1 MQNKQRRTHQ
11 CGVFGRSSADTQH
24 GGVGKR
30 GVQVFRRG
38 SLALIVASSLG
49 FVAACSS
56 LPRDTGPQAL
66 RPFEASSNPDD
77 DMNVGPTDGQEPDLL
92 LREFYRASA
101 SPEGDYRAA
110 KRYLTENA
118 EGNWQPHHDDMLI
131 VDRIEFNTAS
141 GPADSEKRKFDVRGT
156 VIGKLGDGG
165 KYLPEDGLYETSVEM
180 ELVDNQWRISS
191 LPSGVVIERNELRN
205 QYQPQSLYFFDSTAS
220 VLVSD
225 RRWLYSQQESLGAS
239 LATMLVEGASSRL
252 APATKDYLPED
263 ATFLGIDEGT
273 YNFSGMSSLSSEQRM
288 QFAAQLVWTLAG
300 ASVPGPYSVLI
311 DDVPVADGLETLST
325 DDFAGLNPKSSTDG
339 VSSLY
344 ALANGSL
351 VRVASDQRVPLDDAA
366 GELRDISAADIGV
379 DGTVAVVRAK
389 NTGVAHSAGR
399 GESQLFIGELDGK
412 LEKALSSEFITRPT
426 LERTGGAVWVSTQ
439 DKKVV
444 RVVRATSSGELTT
457 SSVDTSALD
466 DIDGEISV
474 LRLSNSGAV
483 AAMIIDGHVYT
494 GVVQHTTSGERKI
507 VNVHEMATEIG
518 GTALSLDWQPDGSL
532 LVGTSAADTPVWRVE
547 QDGSAVSSLPSGN
560 VTAPVVAVAAS
571 GSTLYITDAHATLQL
586 PASGSETSFWRE
598 VPGLQGQRSVPVVA
612 N

>member
-1 MQNKQRRTHQ
+1 MMQKMMQNKQRRQ
-11 CGVFGRSSADTQH
+11 RF
-24 GGVGKR
+24 VGNQSLY
-30 GVQVFRRG
+30 VVRRG
-38 SLALIVASSLG
+38 ALAVVVAGSLG

-66 RPFEASSNPDD
+66 RPFEDSANPDD
-77 DMNVGPTDGQEPDLL
+77 DMNIGPTDGQEPDLL
-92 LREFYRASA
+92 LRDFYRASA
-101 SPEGDYRAA
+101 SPDGDYRAA
-110 KRYLTENA
+110 KRYLTDNA
-118 EGNWQPHHDDMLI
+118 KSNWQPHHDDMLI

-141 GPADSEKRKFDVRGT
+141 GPSDSAKRKFNVRGT

-205 QYQPQSLYFFDSTAS
+205 QYQPQSLYFFDSTGS

-239 LATMLVEGASSRL
+239 LATMLVAGPSSRL
-252 APATKDYLPED
+252 APATKDYVPED

-273 YNFSGMSSLSSEQRM
+273 YKFSGMSSMSTEQRM
-288 QFAAQLVWTLAG
+288 QFAAQLVWTLAT

-311 DDVPVADGLETLST
+311 DDVPVRDGLETLST
-325 DDFAGLNPKSSTDG
+325 DDFAGLNPKASSDG
-339 VSSLY
+339 VSPLY

-366 GELRDISAADIGV
+366 GELTDVSAADIGV
-379 DGTVAVVRAK
+379 DGTVAVVRSRGAG
-389 NTGVAHSAGR
+389 TAQSAGG
-399 GESQLFIGELDGK
+399 GESQLFVGELDGT
-412 LEKALSSEFITRPT
+412 LEEALSSEFITRPT
-426 LERTGGAVWVSTQ
+426 LERGGGAVWVATQ
-439 DKKVV
+439 DKQVV
-444 RVVRATSSGELTT
+444 RVVRSTTSGELSTDK
-457 SSVDTSALD
+457 VDTSALEE
-466 DIDGEISV
+466 IDGEISV
-474 LRLSNSGAV
+474 LRLSNSGAT

-494 GVVQHTTSGERKI
+494 GVVQHTTTGERKI

-598 VPGLQGQRSVPVVA
+598 VPGLQGQRSVPAVA

>member
-1 MQNKQRRTHQ
+1 MMQKMMQNKQRRQ
-11 CGVFGRSSADTQH
+11 RF
-24 GGVGKR
+24 VGKQSLY
-30 GVQVFRRG
+30 VVRRG
-38 SLALIVASSLG
+38 ALAVVVAGSLG

-66 RPFEASSNPDD
+66 RPFEDSANPDD
-77 DMNVGPTDGQEPDLL
+77 DMNIGPTDGQEPDLL
-92 LREFYRASA
+92 LRDFYRASA
-101 SPEGDYRAA
+101 SPDGDYRAA
-110 KRYLTENA
+110 KRYLTDNA
-118 EGNWQPHHDDMLI
+118 KNNWQPHHDDMLI

-141 GPADSEKRKFDVRGT
+141 GPSDSAKRKFNVRGT

-205 QYQPQSLYFFDSTAS
+205 QYQPQSLYFFDSTGS

-239 LATMLVEGASSRL
+239 LATMLVAGPSSRL
-252 APATKDYLPED
+252 APATKDYVPED

-273 YNFSGMSSLSSEQRM
+273 YKFSGMSSMSTEQRM
-288 QFAAQLVWTLAG
+288 QFAAQLVWTLAT

-311 DDVPVADGLETLST
+311 DDVPVRDGLETLST
-325 DDFAGLNPKSSTDG
+325 DDFAGLNPKASSDG
-339 VSSLY
+339 VSPLY

-366 GELRDISAADIGV
+366 GELTDVSAADIGI
-379 DGTVAVVRAK
+379 DGTVAVVRSR
-389 NTGVAHSAGR
+389 GVGTAQPAGG
-399 GESQLFIGELDGK
+399 GESQLFVGELDGT
-412 LEKALSSEFITRPT
+412 LEEALSSEFITRPT
-426 LERTGGAVWVSTQ
+426 LERGGGAVWVATQ
-439 DKKVV
+439 DKQVV
-444 RVVRATSSGELTT
+444 RVVRSTTSGELSTDK
-457 SSVDTSALD
+457 VDTSALEE
-466 DIDGEISV
+466 IDGEISV
-474 LRLSNSGAV
+474 LRLSNSGAT

-494 GVVQHTTSGERKI
+494 GVVQHTTTGERKI

>member
-1 MQNKQRRTHQ
+1 MMQKMMQNKQRRQ
-11 CGVFGRSSADTQH
+11 RF
-24 GGVGKR
+24 VGKQSLY
-30 GVQVFRRG
+30 VVRRG
-38 SLALIVASSLG
+38 ALAVVVAGSLG

-66 RPFEASSNPDD
+66 RPFEDSANPDD
-77 DMNVGPTDGQEPDLL
+77 DMNIGPTDGQEPDLL
-92 LREFYRASA
+92 LRDFYRASA
-101 SPEGDYRAA
+101 SPDGDYRAA
-110 KRYLTENA
+110 KRYLIDNA
-118 EGNWQPHHDDMLI
+118 KSNWQPHHDDMLI

-141 GPADSEKRKFDVRGT
+141 GPSDSAKRKFNVRGT

-205 QYQPQSLYFFDSTAS
+205 QYQPQSLYFFDSTGS

-239 LATMLVEGASSRL
+239 LATMLVAGPSSRL
-252 APATKDYLPED
+252 APATKDYVSED

-273 YNFSGMSSLSSEQRM
+273 YKFSGMSSMSTEQRM
-288 QFAAQLVWTLAG
+288 QFAAQLVWTLAT

-311 DDVPVADGLETLST
+311 DDVPVRDGLETLST
-325 DDFAGLNPKSSTDG
+325 DDFAGLNPKASSDG
-339 VSSLY
+339 VSPLY

-366 GELRDISAADIGV
+366 GELTDVSAADIGV
-379 DGTVAVVRAK
+379 DGTVAVVRSRGAG
-389 NTGVAHSAGR
+389 TAQSAGG
-399 GESQLFIGELDGK
+399 GESQLFVGELDGT
-412 LEKALSSEFITRPT
+412 LEEALSSEFITRPT
-426 LERTGGAVWVSTQ
+426 LERGGGAVWVATQ
-439 DKKVV
+439 DKQVV
-444 RVVRATSSGELTT
+444 RVVRSTTSGELSTDK
-457 SSVDTSALD
+457 VDTSALEE
-466 DIDGEISV
+466 IDGEISV
-474 LRLSNSGAV
+474 LRLSNSGAT

-494 GVVQHTTSGERKI
+494 GVVQHTTTGERKI

>member
-1 MQNKQRRTHQ
+1 MMQKMMQNKQRRQ
-11 CGVFGRSSADTQH
+11 RF
-24 GGVGKR
+24 VGNQSLY
-30 GVQVFRRG
+30 VVRRG
-38 SLALIVASSLG
+38 ALAVVVAGSLG

-66 RPFEASSNPDD
+66 RPFEDSANPDD
-77 DMNVGPTDGQEPDLL
+77 DMNIGPTDGQEPDLL
-92 LREFYRASA
+92 LRDFYRASA
-101 SPEGDYRAA
+101 SPDGDYRAA
-110 KRYLTENA
+110 KRYLTDNA
-118 EGNWQPHHDDMLI
+118 KSNWQPHHDDMLI
-131 VDRIEFNTAS
+131 VDRIEFKTAS
-141 GPADSEKRKFDVRGT
+141 GPSDSAKRKFNVRGT

-205 QYQPQSLYFFDSTAS
+205 QYQPQSLYFFDSTGS

-239 LATMLVEGASSRL
+239 LATMLVAGPSSRL
-252 APATKDYLPED
+252 APATKDYVPED

-273 YNFSGMSSLSSEQRM
+273 YKFSGMSSMSTEQRM
-288 QFAAQLVWTLAG
+288 QFAAQLVWTLAT

-311 DDVPVADGLETLST
+311 DDVPVRDGLETLST
-325 DDFAGLNPKSSTDG
+325 DDFAGLNPKASSDG
-339 VSSLY
+339 VSPLY

-366 GELRDISAADIGV
+366 GELTDVSAADIGV
-379 DGTVAVVRAK
+379 DGTVAVVRSRGAG
-389 NTGVAHSAGR
+389 TAQSAGG
-399 GESQLFIGELDGK
+399 GESQLFVGELDGT
-412 LEKALSSEFITRPT
+412 LEEALSSEFITRPT
-426 LERTGGAVWVSTQ
+426 LERGGGAVWVATQ
-439 DKKVV
+439 DKQVV
-444 RVVRATSSGELTT
+444 RVVRSTTSGELSTDK
-457 SSVDTSALD
+457 VDTSALEE
-466 DIDGEISV
+466 IDGEISV
-474 LRLSNSGAV
+474 LRLSNSGAT

-494 GVVQHTTSGERKI
+494 GVVQHTTTGERKI

>member
-1 MQNKQRRTHQ
+1 MTVMMQKMMQNKQRRQ
-11 CGVFGRSSADTQH
+11 RF
-24 GGVGKR
+24 VGNQSLY
-30 GVQVFRRG
+30 VVRRG
-38 SLALIVASSLG
+38 ALAVVVAGSLG

-66 RPFEASSNPDD
+66 RPFEDSANPDD
-77 DMNVGPTDGQEPDLL
+77 DMNIGPTDGQEPDLL
-92 LREFYRASA
+92 LRDFYRASA
-101 SPEGDYRAA
+101 SPDGDYRAA
-110 KRYLTENA
+110 KRYLTDNA
-118 EGNWQPHHDDMLI
+118 KSNWQPHHDDMLI

-141 GPADSEKRKFDVRGT
+141 GPSDSAKRKFNVRGT

-205 QYQPQSLYFFDSTAS
+205 QYQPQSLYFFDSTGS

-239 LATMLVEGASSRL
+239 LATMLVAGPSSRL
-252 APATKDYLPED
+252 APATKDYVPED

-273 YNFSGMSSLSSEQRM
+273 YKFSGMSSMSTEQRM
-288 QFAAQLVWTLAG
+288 QFAAQLVWTLAT

-311 DDVPVADGLETLST
+311 DDVPVRDGLETLST
-325 DDFAGLNPKSSTDG
+325 DDFAGLNPKASSDG
-339 VSSLY
+339 VSPLY

-366 GELRDISAADIGV
+366 GELTDVSAADIGV
-379 DGTVAVVRAK
+379 DGTVAVVRSRGAG
-389 NTGVAHSAGR
+389 TAQSAGG
-399 GESQLFIGELDGK
+399 GESQLFVGELDGT
-412 LEKALSSEFITRPT
+412 LEEALSSEFITRPT
-426 LERTGGAVWVSTQ
+426 LERGGGAVWVATQ
-439 DKKVV
+439 DKQVV
-444 RVVRATSSGELTT
+444 RVVRSTTSGELSTDK
-457 SSVDTSALD
+457 VDTSALEE
-466 DIDGEISV
+466 IDGEISV
-474 LRLSNSGAV
+474 LRLSNSGAT

-494 GVVQHTTSGERKI
+494 GVVQHTTTGERKI

-598 VPGLQGQRSVPVVA
+598 VPGLQGQRSVPAVA

>member
-1 MQNKQRRTHQ
+1 MMQKMMQNKQRRQ
-11 CGVFGRSSADTQH
+11 RF
-24 GGVGKR
+24 VGKQSLY
-30 GVQVFRRG
+30 VVRRG
-38 SLALIVASSLG
+38 ALAVVVAGSLG
-49 FVAACSS
+49 VVGACGA
-56 LPRDTGPQAL
+56 LPRGTGPQAL
-66 RPFEASSNPDD
+66 RPFEDSANPDD
-77 DMNVGPTDGQEPDLL
+77 DMNIGPTDGQEPDLL
-92 LREFYRASA
+92 LRDFYRASA
-101 SPEGDYRAA
+101 SPDGDYRAA
-110 KRYLTENA
+110 KRYLTDNA
-118 EGNWQPHHDDMLI
+118 KSNWQPHHDDMLI

-141 GPADSEKRKFDVRGT
+141 GPSDSAKRKFNVRGT

-205 QYQPQSLYFFDSTAS
+205 QYQPQSLYFFDSTGS

-239 LATMLVEGASSRL
+239 LATMLVAGPSSRL
-252 APATKDYLPED
+252 APATKDYVPED

-273 YNFSGMSSLSSEQRM
+273 YKFSGMSSMSTEQRM
-288 QFAAQLVWTLAG
+288 QFAAQLVWTLAT

-311 DDVPVADGLETLST
+311 DDVPVRDGLETLST
-325 DDFAGLNPKSSTDG
+325 DDFAGLNPKASSDG
-339 VSSLY
+339 VSPLY

-366 GELRDISAADIGV
+366 GELTDVSAADIGV
-379 DGTVAVVRAK
+379 DGTVAGVRSRGAG
-389 NTGVAHSAGR
+389 TAQSAGG
-399 GESQLFIGELDGK
+399 GESQLFVGELDGT
-412 LEKALSSEFITRPT
+412 LEEALSSEFITRPT
-426 LERTGGAVWVSTQ
+426 LERGGGAVWVATQ
-439 DKKVV
+439 DKQVV
-444 RVVRATSSGELTT
+444 RVVRSTTSGELSTDK
-457 SSVDTSALD
+457 VDTSALEE
-466 DIDGEISV
+466 IDGEISV
-474 LRLSNSGAV
+474 LRLSNSGAT

-494 GVVQHTTSGERKI
+494 GVVQHTTTGERKI

>member
-1 MQNKQRRTHQ
+1 MMQKMMQNKQRRQ
-11 CGVFGRSSADTQH
+11 RF
-24 GGVGKR
+24 VGKQSLY
-30 GVQVFRRG
+30 VVRRG
-38 SLALIVASSLG
+38 ALAVVVAGSLG

-66 RPFEASSNPDD
+66 RPFEDSANPDD
-77 DMNVGPTDGQEPDLL
+77 DMNIGPTDGQEPDLL
-92 LREFYRASA
+92 LRDFYRASA
-101 SPEGDYRAA
+101 SPDGDYRAA
-110 KRYLTENA
+110 KRYLTDNA
-118 EGNWQPHHDDMLI
+118 KSNWQPHHDDMLI

-141 GPADSEKRKFDVRGT
+141 GPSDSAKRKFNVRGT

-205 QYQPQSLYFFDSTAS
+205 QYQPQSLYFFDSTGS

-239 LATMLVEGASSRL
+239 LATMLVAGPSSRL
-252 APATKDYLPED
+252 APATKDYVPED

-273 YNFSGMSSLSSEQRM
+273 YKFSGMSSMSTEQRM
-288 QFAAQLVWTLAG
+288 QFAAQLVWTLAT

-311 DDVPVADGLETLST
+311 DDVPVRDGLETLST
-325 DDFAGLNPKSSTDG
+325 DDFAGLNPKASSDG
-339 VSSLY
+339 VSPLY

-366 GELRDISAADIGV
+366 GELTDVSAADIGV
-379 DGTVAVVRAK
+379 DGTVAVVRSRGAG
-389 NTGVAHSAGR
+389 TAQSAGG
-399 GESQLFIGELDGK
+399 GESQLFVGELDGT
-412 LEKALSSEFITRPT
+412 LEEALSSEFITRPT
-426 LERTGGAVWVSTQ
+426 LERGGGAVWVATQ
-439 DKKVV
+439 DKQVV
-444 RVVRATSSGELTT
+444 RVVRSTTSGELSTDK
-457 SSVDTSALD
+457 VDTSALEE
-466 DIDGEISV
+466 IDGEISV
-474 LRLSNSGAV
+474 LRLSNSGAT

-494 GVVQHTTSGERKI
+494 GVVQHTTTGERKI

-518 GTALSLDWQPDGSL
+518 GTALSLDWRPDGTI

>member
-1 MQNKQRRTHQ
+1 MRNN
-11 CGVFGRSSADTQH
+11 RSPKKPQA
-24 GGVGKR
+24 VGKHSLR
-30 GVQVFRRG
+30 SLPALSPLLSLRPLHRG
-38 SLALIVASSLG
+38 SLALLCVGSLS
-49 FVAACSS
+49 FVVACSS
-56 LPRDTGPQAL
+56 LPRDSEPQAL
-66 RPFEASSNPDD
+66 RPFDASANLDD
-77 DMNVGPTDGQEPDLL
+77 DMNIGPTDGQEPDLL

-101 SPEGDYRAA
+101 SPEGDYRVA
-110 KRYLTENA
+110 KKYLTENA
-118 EGNWQPHHDDMLI
+118 QGNWQPHSDDMLI

-141 GPADSEKRKFDVRGT
+141 GPSDTSTRKFNVRGT

-165 KYLPEDGLYETSVEM
+165 KYQPEDGLYETTVDM
-180 ELVDNQWRISS
+180 ELVDNQWRIAT

-239 LATMLVEGASSRL
+239 LATMLVEGPSSRL
-252 APATKDYLPED
+252 APALQDVMPED
-263 ATFLGIDEGT
+263 AAFVGIDEGV

-288 QFAAQLVWTLAG
+288 QFAAQLVWTLAN

-311 DDVPVADGLETLST
+311 DDVPAGDGLATLST
-325 DDFAGLNPKSSTDG
+325 DDFAGLNPKASASG
-339 VSSLY
+339 VSPLY

-366 GELRDISAADIGV
+366 GALSDVSAADIGV
-379 DGTVAVVRAK
+379 DGTLAVVRSKSVGAAQPAS
-389 NTGVAHSAGR
+389 GE
-399 GESQLFIGELDGK
+399 ESQLYVGELDGT
-412 LEKALSSEFITRPT
+412 LEQALSSEYITRPT
-426 LERTGGAVWVSTQ
+426 LERTGGGIWVATQ
-439 DKKVV
+439 DKQVV

-457 SSVDTSALD
+457 SGVDTSALE

-483 AAMIIDGHVYT
+483 AAMIIGGHVYT

-507 VNVHEMATEIG
+507 VNVHELGTEIG

-571 GSTLYITDAHATLQL
+571 GSTIYITDAHATLQL

>member
-1 MQNKQRRTHQ
+1 MMQKMMQNKQRRQ
-11 CGVFGRSSADTQH
+11 RI
-24 GGVGKR
+24 VGKQSLY
-30 GVQVFRRG
+30 VVRRG
-38 SLALIVASSLG
+38 ALAVVVAGSLG

-66 RPFEASSNPDD
+66 RPFEDSANPDD
-77 DMNVGPTDGQEPDLL
+77 DMNIGPTDGQEPDLL
-92 LREFYRASA
+92 LRDFYRASA
-101 SPEGDYRAA
+101 SPDGDYRAA
-110 KRYLTENA
+110 KRYLTDNA
-118 EGNWQPHHDDMLI
+118 KSNWQPHHDDMLI

-141 GPADSEKRKFDVRGT
+141 GPSDSAKRKFNVRGT

-205 QYQPQSLYFFDSTAS
+205 QYQPQSLYFFDSTGS

-239 LATMLVEGASSRL
+239 LATMLVAGPSSRL
-252 APATKDYLPED
+252 APATKDYVPED

-273 YNFSGMSSLSSEQRM
+273 YKFSGMSSMSTEQRM
-288 QFAAQLVWTLAG
+288 QFAAQLVWTLAT

-311 DDVPVADGLETLST
+311 DDVPVRDGLETLST
-325 DDFAGLNPKSSTDG
+325 DDFAGLNPKASSDG
-339 VSSLY
+339 VSPLY

-351 VRVASDQRVPLDDAA
+351 VRVASDQRVPLDDDA
-366 GELRDISAADIGV
+366 GELTDVSAADIGV
-379 DGTVAVVRAK
+379 DGTVAVVRSRGAG
-389 NTGVAHSAGR
+389 TSQSAGG
-399 GESQLFIGELDGK
+399 GESQLFVGELDGT
-412 LEKALSSEFITRPT
+412 LEEALSSEFITRPT
-426 LERTGGAVWVSTQ
+426 LERGGGAVWVATQ
-439 DKKVV
+439 DKQVV
-444 RVVRATSSGELTT
+444 RVVRSTTSGELSTDK
-457 SSVDTSALD
+457 VDTSALEE
-466 DIDGEISV
+466 IDGEISV
-474 LRLSNSGAV
+474 LRLSNSGAT

-494 GVVQHTTSGERKI
+494 GVVQHTTTGERKI

>member
-1 MQNKQRRTHQ
+1 MMMQNKQCMRRF
-11 CGVFGRSSADTQH
+11 FGN
-24 GGVGKR
+24 R
-30 GVQVFRRG
+30 GLYVVRRG
-38 SLALIVASSLG
+38 SLAVLVAGSLG
-49 FVAACSS
+49 FVASCSS
-56 LPRDTGPQAL
+56 LPRDTAPQAL
-66 RPFEASSNPDD
+66 RPFEDSANPDD
-77 DMNVGPTDGQEPDLL
+77 DMNIGPTDGQEPDLL
-92 LREFYRASA
+92 LRDFYRASA
-101 SPEGDYRAA
+101 SPDGDYRAA
-110 KRYLTENA
+110 KRYLTDNA
-118 EGNWQPHHDDMLI
+118 KNNWQPHHDDMLI

-141 GPADSEKRKFDVRGT
+141 GPSDSAKRKFNVRGT

-205 QYQPQSLYFFDSTAS
+205 QYQPQSLYFFDSTGS

-239 LATMLVEGASSRL
+239 LATMLVAGPSSRL
-252 APATKDYLPED
+252 APATKDYVPED

-273 YNFSGMSSLSSEQRM
+273 YKFSGMSSLSTEQRM
-288 QFAAQLVWTLAG
+288 QFAAQLVWTLAT

-311 DDVPVADGLETLST
+311 DDVPVRDGLEMLST
-325 DDFAGLNPKSSTDG
+325 DDFAGLNPKASSDG
-339 VSSLY
+339 VSPLY

-351 VRVASDQRVPLDDAA
+351 VRVASDQRVPLDDDA
-366 GELRDISAADIGV
+366 GELTDVSAADIGV
-379 DGTVAVVRAK
+379 DGTVAVVRSR
-389 NTGVAHSAGR
+389 GAGTAR
-399 GESQLFIGELDGK
+399 TAGGGESQLFVGELDGT
-412 LEKALSSEFITRPT
+412 LEDALSSEFITRPT
-426 LERTGGAVWVSTQ
+426 LERGGGAVWVATQ
-439 DKKVV
+439 DKQVV
-444 RVVRATSSGELTT
+444 RVVRSTTSGELSTDK
-457 SSVDTSALD
+457 VDTSALD
-466 DIDGEISV
+466 EIAGEISV
-474 LRLSNSGAV
+474 LRLSNSGAT

-494 GVVQHTTSGERKI
+494 GVVQHTTTGERKI

>member
-1 MQNKQRRTHQ
+1 MMMQNKQCMRQ
-11 CGVFGRSSADTQH
+11 FFGN
-24 GGVGKR
+24 R
-30 GVQVFRRG
+30 GLYVVRRG
-38 SLALIVASSLG
+38 SLAVLMAGSLG

-56 LPRDTGPQAL
+56 LPRDTAPQAL
-66 RPFEASSNPDD
+66 RPFEDSANPDD
-77 DMNVGPTDGQEPDLL
+77 DMNIGPTEGQEPDLL
-92 LREFYRASA
+92 LRDFYRASA
-101 SPEGDYRAA
+101 SPDGDYRAA
-110 KRYLTENA
+110 KRYLTDNA
-118 EGNWQPHHDDMLI
+118 KSNWQPHHDDMLI

-141 GPADSEKRKFDVRGT
+141 GPSDSAKRKFNVRGT

-205 QYQPQSLYFFDSTAS
+205 QYQPQSLYFFDSTGS

-239 LATMLVEGASSRL
+239 LATMLVAGPSSRL
-252 APATKDYLPED
+252 SPATKDYVPED

-273 YNFSGMSSLSSEQRM
+273 YKFSGMSSMSTEQRM
-288 QFAAQLVWTLAG
+288 QFAAQLVWTLAT

-311 DDVPVADGLETLST
+311 DDVPVRDGLETLST
-325 DDFAGLNPKSSTDG
+325 DDFAGLNPKASSDG
-339 VSSLY
+339 VSPLY

-351 VRVASDQRVPLDDAA
+351 VRVASDQRVPLDDDA
-366 GELRDISAADIGV
+366 GELTDVSAADIGV
-379 DGTVAVVRAK
+379 DGTVAVVRSRGAG
-389 NTGVAHSAGR
+389 TAHSAGG
-399 GESQLFIGELDGK
+399 GESQLFVGELDGT
-412 LEKALSSEFITRPT
+412 LEEALSSEFITRPT
-426 LERTGGAVWVSTQ
+426 LEHGGGAVWVATQ
-439 DKKVV
+439 DKQVV
-444 RVVRATSSGELTT
+444 RVVRSTTSGELSTDK
-457 SSVDTSALD
+457 VDTSALD
-466 DIDGEISV
+466 EIDGEISV
-474 LRLSNSGAV
+474 LRLSNSGAT

-494 GVVQHTTSGERKI
+494 GVVQHTTTGERKI

-518 GTALSLDWQPDGSL
+518 GTALSLDWQPDGSV

-571 GSTLYITDAHATLQL
+571 GSSLYITDAHATLQL

>member
-1 MQNKQRRTHQ
+1 MMQKMMQNKQRRQ
-11 CGVFGRSSADTQH
+11 RF
-24 GGVGKR
+24 VGKQSLY
-30 GVQVFRRG
+30 VVRRG
-38 SLALIVASSLG
+38 ALAVVVAGSLG

-66 RPFEASSNPDD
+66 RPFEDSANPDD
-77 DMNVGPTDGQEPDLL
+77 DMNIGPTDGQEPDLL
-92 LREFYRASA
+92 LRDFYRASA
-101 SPEGDYRAA
+101 SPDGDYRAA
-110 KRYLTENA
+110 KRYLTDNA
-118 EGNWQPHHDDMLI
+118 KSNWQPHHDDMLI

-141 GPADSEKRKFDVRGT
+141 GPSDSAKRKFSVRVP
-156 VIGKLGDGG
+156 VIGRLGDGG
-165 KYLPEDGLYETSVEM
+165 RYLPEDGLYETSVEM

-205 QYQPQSLYFFDSTAS
+205 QYQPQSLYFFDSTGS

-239 LATMLVEGASSRL
+239 LATMLVAGPSSRL
-252 APATKDYLPED
+252 APATKDYVPED

-273 YNFSGMSSLSSEQRM
+273 YKFSGMSSMSTEQRM
-288 QFAAQLVWTLAG
+288 QFAAQLVWTLAT

-311 DDVPVADGLETLST
+311 DDVPVRDGLETLST
-325 DDFAGLNPKSSTDG
+325 DDFAGLNPKASSDG
-339 VSSLY
+339 VSPLY

-366 GELRDISAADIGV
+366 GELTDVSAADIGV
-379 DGTVAVVRAK
+379 DGTVAVVRSRGAG
-389 NTGVAHSAGR
+389 TAQSAGG
-399 GESQLFIGELDGK
+399 GESQLFVGELDGT
-412 LEKALSSEFITRPT
+412 LEEALSSEFITRPT
-426 LERTGGAVWVSTQ
+426 LERGGGAVWVATQ
-439 DKKVV
+439 DKQVV
-444 RVVRATSSGELTT
+444 RVVRSTTSGELSTDK
-457 SSVDTSALD
+457 VDTSALEE
-466 DIDGEISV
+466 IDGEISV
-474 LRLSNSGAV
+474 LRLSNSGAT

-494 GVVQHTTSGERKI
+494 GVVQHTTTGERKI

>member
-1 MQNKQRRTHQ
+1 MMQNKQRRQ
-11 CGVFGRSSADTQH
+11 RF
-24 GGVGKR
+24 VGKQR
-30 GVQVFRRG
+30 LYVVRRG
-38 SLALIVASSLG
+38 ALAVVVAGSLG

-66 RPFEASSNPDD
+66 RPFEDSANPDD
-77 DMNVGPTDGQEPDLL
+77 DMNIGPTDGQEPDLL
-92 LREFYRASA
+92 LRDFYRASA
-101 SPEGDYRAA
+101 SPDGDYRAA
-110 KRYLTENA
+110 KRYLTDNA
-118 EGNWQPHHDDMLI
+118 KSNWQPHHDDMLI
-131 VDRIEFNTAS
+131 VDHIEFNTAS
-141 GPADSEKRKFDVRGT
+141 GPSDSAKRKFNVRGT

-205 QYQPQSLYFFDSTAS
+205 QYQPQSLYFFDSTGS

-239 LATMLVEGASSRL
+239 LATMLVAGPSSRL
-252 APATKDYLPED
+252 APATKDYVPED

-273 YNFSGMSSLSSEQRM
+273 YKFSGMSSMSTEQRM
-288 QFAAQLVWTLAG
+288 QFAAQLVWTLAT

-311 DDVPVADGLETLST
+311 DDVPVRDGLETLST
-325 DDFAGLNPKSSTDG
+325 DDFAGLNPKASSDG
-339 VSSLY
+339 VSPLY

-351 VRVASDQRVPLDDAA
+351 VRVASDQRVPLDDDA
-366 GELRDISAADIGV
+366 GELTDVSAADIGV
-379 DGTVAVVRAK
+379 DGTVAVVRSRGAG
-389 NTGVAHSAGR
+389 TAQSAGG
-399 GESQLFIGELDGK
+399 GESQLFVGELDGT
-412 LEKALSSEFITRPT
+412 LEEALSSEFITRPT
-426 LERTGGAVWVSTQ
+426 LERGGGAVWVATQ
-439 DKKVV
+439 DKQVV
-444 RVVRATSSGELTT
+444 RVVRSTTSGELSTDK
-457 SSVDTSALD
+457 VDTSALEE
-466 DIDGEISV
+466 IDGEISV
-474 LRLSNSGAV
+474 LRLSNSGAT

-494 GVVQHTTSGERKI
+494 GVVQHTTTGERKI